1 MKNAISASAVDS
13 RQARG
18 SAYPGAGEERIPM
31 GQKPGDLDGL
41 VIATSGR
48 DRWCSGRAAEE
59 ELGIKTTFAGSK
71 TKVFDTPIGL
81 RPFLRQPGVLTPTV
95 PCN

>member
-59 ELGIKTTFAGSK
+59 ELAGCGKTLFGHQ
-71 TKVFDTPIGL
+71 I
-81 RPFLRQPGVLTPTV
+81 VLV
-95 PCN
+95 SC

>member
-59 ELGIKTTFAGSK
+59 EL
-71 TKVFDTPIGL
+71 V
-81 RPFLRQPGVLTPTV
+81 
-95 PCN
+95 